1 MMGYFGFVW
10 TELTHFEERIKNKGN
25 SPSFCIQMTSFEALQ
40 AYCFLF
46 EWSAQF
52 FVVVL
57 GHFGLLVKTKQVAFC
72 TAWMG

>member
-1 MMGYFGFVW
+1 LEEKKASFVW
-10 TELTHFEERIKNKGN
+10 TELTHFEERVKNQDN

-52 FVVVL
+52 CVVIL
-57 GHFGLLVKTKQVAFC
+57 GHFGLLV
-72 TAWMG
+72 

>member
-1 MMGYFGFVW
+1 MA
-10 TELTHFEERIKNKGN
+10 
-25 SPSFCIQMTSFEALQ
+25 SFEALQ
-40 AYCFLF
+40 AYHFLF

-72 TAWMG
+72 MTGMG

>member
-1 MMGYFGFVW
+1 
-10 TELTHFEERIKNKGN
+10 
-25 SPSFCIQMTSFEALQ
+25 MTSFEALQ
-40 AYCFLF
+40 AYRFLF